1 MSADLQ
7 KPISRFS
14 YAKQNKM
21 ENKIDETLNEIEI
34 MRHSGGEVINLF
46 EMYAHTIQ
54 KYGRRYEGNGTGNT

>member
-1 MSADLQ
+1 MSAALQ

-46 EMYAHTIQ
+46 EM
-54 KYGRRYEGNGTGNT
+54 